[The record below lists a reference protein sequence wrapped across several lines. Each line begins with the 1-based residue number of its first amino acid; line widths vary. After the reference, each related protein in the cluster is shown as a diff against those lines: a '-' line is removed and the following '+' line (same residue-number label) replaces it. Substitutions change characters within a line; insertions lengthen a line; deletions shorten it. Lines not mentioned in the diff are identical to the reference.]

1 MVSEAR
7 PAVDVVLS
15 PFGGDAIALLDAAIR
30 AEEAGLDGAWTFD
43 HVSSLASI
51 GAPGA
56 GASRDPFT
64 VLGAIAARTT
74 RVRLGTLVANL
85 HNRLPEQL
93 ALAIDTLASL
103 APGRVVCGVGSG
115 AGVGSPFA
123 REDEALGRV
132 PEPAAVRRALLTD
145 YVRSLD
151 ETWAGRGVPGVV
163 SGLRPPIVVGAGAAT
178 TLRLAAL
185 DPLVDGVNVVTGLS
199 PDLADTVDLVR
210 DIAADRAFE
219 VSVFLDA
226 GGVRLEDLPDHAGS
240 LPVPAGVDRLTFHVR
255 P

>member
-1 MVSEAR
+1 MVTPR
-7 PAVDVVLS
+7 LDVVLS
-15 PFGGDAIALLDAAIR
+15 PFGGDATALLDAAIR
-30 AEEAGLDGAWTFD
+30 AEDAGLDGVWTFD

-51 GAPGA
+51 GAPGS
-56 GASRDPFT
+56 GASRDPFA
-64 VLGAIAARTT
+64 VLGAVAARTT

-103 APGRVVCGVGSG
+103 APARVVCGVGSG

-132 PEPAAVRRALLTD
+132 PEPAAVRRAMLAD
-145 YVRSLD
+145 YVRRLD

-163 SGLRPPIVVGAGAAT
+163 SGPRPPIVVGAGSAT

-185 DPLVDGVNVVTGLS
+185 DPLVDGVNVVTGLT
-199 PDLADTVDLVR
+199 PDLSDTVGLVR
-210 DIAADRAFE
+210 GLVAERPFE

-226 GGVRLEDLPDHAGS
+226 GGVRLEDLRDHAGS
-240 LPVPAGVDRLTFHVR
+240 LPVPAGVDRLTFLVR